1 MSRREY
7 VLQKL
12 KKASRI
18 CNKSILLSLRT
29 ASNLMSMKFTTE
41 MAFEIYCSIYSAGM
55 DKSRIDKATVL

>member
-18 CNKSILLSLRT
+18 YNKLIPQSLRT
-29 ASNLMSMKFTTE
+29 ASNLMSMFTTE
-41 MAFEIYCSIYSAGM
+41 IALEIYPVS
-55 DKSRIDKATVL
+55 TVLHLAWTHPE